1 MISNFFIFPFLFF
14 FWKLN
19 VQALELNNLLIFLG
33 VVVSATVAN
42 FLVFY
47 AEKGEKLTNLEPVKI
62 LEPLF
67 VILLA
72 IIFSFFIEGIG
83 ERDTKIIIPTLIASI
98 ALIFPYIKKEH
109 LQLNK
114 YMVAS
119 LFGSFFFGLELVLS
133 KLILIL
139 YSPITFYFFRCL
151 FVLIISLIL
160 FRPNFKSLNKKTSLM
175 ILIAGA
181 LFVVY
186 RVATYFG
193 YLQYGIMFTTLII
206 MISPI
211 FVYFLANKFLKEKL
225 NWKNIISS
233 IVIIACV
240 LYAVLF

>member
-1 MISNFFIFPFLFF
+1 
-14 FWKLN
+14 
-19 VQALELNNLLIFLG
+19 
-33 VVVSATVAN
+33 
-42 FLVFY
+42 
-47 AEKGEKLTNLEPVKI
+47 
-62 LEPLF
+62 
-67 VILLA
+67 
-72 IIFSFFIEGIG
+72 
-83 ERDTKIIIPTLIASI
+83 
-98 ALIFPYIKKEH
+98 
-109 LQLNK
+109 
-114 YMVAS
+114 MVAS